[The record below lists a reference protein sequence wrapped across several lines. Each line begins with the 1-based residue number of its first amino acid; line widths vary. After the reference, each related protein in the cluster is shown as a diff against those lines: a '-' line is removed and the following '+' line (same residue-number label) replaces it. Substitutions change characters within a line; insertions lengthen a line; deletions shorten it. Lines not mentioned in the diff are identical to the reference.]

1 MKKLISIL
9 ISLLLMASA
18 FGVGTAIAGPNCPCD
33 GTHFQIS
40 RSSVKVGETFTASIM
55 ADCLIDDDG
64 RILIVGDI
72 NYWKDPVGF
81 PIPLG
86 PVELI
91 ALESIED
98 KEGCLQIIG
107 TYKAVSQ
114 GIFTFWR
121 CKDDSQ
127 NGDFPKGCT
136 PSATVRIT
144 SGSLPMHSIMKIL
157 GIGNLMRE

>member
-1 MKKLISIL
+1 
-9 ISLLLMASA
+9 MASA

-114 GIFTFWR
+114 EFLLFGDAKMILKMGIFQ
-121 CKDDSQ
+121 KVVHLQ
-127 NGDFPKGCT
+127 P
-136 PSATVRIT
+136 
-144 SGSLPMHSIMKIL
+144 L
-157 GIGNLMRE
+157 